1 MKTLFDVLNKNLDSK
16 YKSIDDMIA
25 DGANLNGKIIMQ
37 TVYQYM
43 LYQEQVNRLNPDLI
57 KIAINTL
64 TTNKAKENNRDV

>member
-43 LYQEQVNRLNPDLI
+43 LYQEQVSRLNPDSI